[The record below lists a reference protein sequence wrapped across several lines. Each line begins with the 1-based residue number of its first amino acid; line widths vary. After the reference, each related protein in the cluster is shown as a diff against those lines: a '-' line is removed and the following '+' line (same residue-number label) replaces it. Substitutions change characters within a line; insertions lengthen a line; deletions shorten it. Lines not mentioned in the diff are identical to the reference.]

1 VRLTRI
7 PALILAAALLAPVA
21 GIGAESII
29 LSSTSTTRN
38 SGLYAHILP
47 LFTAETGIEV
57 HVVGVGTGQAI
68 KLARRGDADVLLVHH
83 RETEEA
89 FVADGDGV
97 KRFDLMV
104 NDFVIVGPTAD
115 PARVRGQVD
124 APSALQ
130 RIARRRNLFV
140 SRGDDSGTHKKEM
153 SLWKAAS
160 VDARA
165 ASGAWYRETGSGMG
179 ATLNTAVAMGAY
191 TLTDRATW
199 LKFQN
204 KDGLAIMVEGD
215 ARLINQYGVILVNPA
230 KHPHV
235 KAREGRIFIDW
246 LTGAEGQRA
255 IASYRIDGQQ
265 AFFPNAGQDGK

>member
-1 VRLTRI
+1 MADGGDGGVDR
-7 PALILAAALLAPVA
+7 
-21 GIGAESII
+21 
-29 LSSTSTTRN
+29 
-38 SGLYAHILP
+38 
-47 LFTAETGIEV
+47 V
-57 HVVGVGTGQAI
+57 HQ
-68 KLARRGDADVLLVHH
+68 
-83 RETEEA
+83 REWGRA
-89 FVADGDGV
+89 FVADGYEVRRCERMDNG
-97 KRFDLMV
+97 
-104 NDFVIVGPTAD
+104 FVIVGPAAD
-115 PARVRGQVD
+115 PVRVRGQGS
-124 APSALQ
+124 APEAL
-130 RIARRRNLFV
+130 RMIAGKRHPFV